1 MQAFCVPRDFT
12 TAQGTTLDARRARYL
27 AKIAIGWLLP
37 LSKVP
42 TATMKLDQVQPP
54 QAYSVEIDATRLIDA
69 AHPTGPSRSSLATTS
84 CQARAQDD
92 RPGCSHKRHQRCQP
106 HGRTDGWP
114 VVVSNSGSPAACLPL
129 HTKTL
134 LVPRSSTHYLTY
146 RRLSRSLRTNALDG
160 AHDRA
165 GIDRARQAVC
175 LCR

>member
-69 AHPTGPSRSSLATTS
+69 AHPTGPHAVRSQPPPVKLEPKMTD
-84 CQARAQDD
+84 QDVLTRD
-92 RPGCSHKRHQRCQP
+92 INAVNPTVGQ
-106 HGRTDGWP
+106 TDG
-114 VVVSNSGSPAACLPL
+114 
-129 HTKTL
+129 
-134 LVPRSSTHYLTY
+134 
-146 RRLSRSLRTNALDG
+146 LS
-160 AHDRA
+160 
-165 GIDRARQAVC
+165 
-175 LCR
+175 